1 MFVVNIS
8 ILFIELPLV
17 DYLKYE
23 LTWFIVLPKKKKKK
37 SLKNMSLEPN
47 FMTLSIKKISVS
59 ILYTYYLS

>member
-23 LTWFIVLPKKKKKK
+23 LTWFIVLPKKKK

-59 ILYTYYLS
+59 VLYTYYLS

>member
-17 DYLKYE
+17 DNLKYE
-23 LTWFIVLPKKKKKK
+23 HTWFIVLQKKK
-37 SLKNMSLEPN
+37 SLKNMTLEPN
-47 FMTLSIKKISVS
+47 FMTLTTKKISVS

>member
-23 LTWFIVLPKKKKKK
+23 LTWFIVLPKKKKK

-59 ILYTYYLS
+59 VLYTYYLS